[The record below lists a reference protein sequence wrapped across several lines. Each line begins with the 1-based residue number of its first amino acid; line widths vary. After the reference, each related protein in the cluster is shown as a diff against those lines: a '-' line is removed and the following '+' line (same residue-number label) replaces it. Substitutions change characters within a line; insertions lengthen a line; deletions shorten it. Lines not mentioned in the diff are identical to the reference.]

1 MTAAK
6 PGKRKGSDASI
17 SAPSSPNNK
26 KNSRKSAQQTSLGS
40 FFRPKNADA
49 DSAVEFKPS
58 LTPFSLIEWREFEST
73 WIGTFKA
80 PEPSTK
86 FAAFDLD
93 KTLINVRG
101 NWKFPKGADDWRFF
115 HPQVP
120 QVLQRMYN
128 QGYKIV
134 IISNQAGLRPAKG
147 STELTKTAKEYR
159 LKIENI
165 AKQFDF
171 PFTILAATGR
181 NYMRKPSPGMWFM
194 AEMDNGGVEVD
205 REASFFVGDA
215 AGRPAGWKQGA
226 LEDFSDS
233 DLAFALNAGVPF
245 YTPEEIF
252 SEDICSKEQP
262 LPLAAPNVWPIS
274 RFHSKALAI
283 DHDGHNELL
292 QSIEQLAEL
301 AQSQA
306 KGMLVVLVGPPAS
319 GKSTFANAH
328 LSKLGFERANMDTLK
343 TRKKCMDAVEL
354 ALENSKLIVV
364 DNTNPDVASR
374 SSFLHIASKAG
385 VSCVAV
391 VFENSTRDLTSHN
404 NLYRSQLHQAR
415 YMAGPME
422 SKKLHLIPSIWE
434 GVPAVAFNTYFKRFV
449 APSEEEGFAKIFRHV
464 FVPGFHPPSDE
475 ALWHQYY

>member
-6 PGKRKGSDASI
+6 PGKRKGSNASI
-17 SAPSSPNNK
+17 TTPSPPNNK
-26 KNSRKSAQQTSLGS
+26 KSARKSAQQTSLGS

-49 DSAVEFKPS
+49 DGAVEFKPC

-73 WIGTFKA
+73 WIGTFKK

-93 KTLINVRG
+93 KTLIEVRG
-101 NWKFPKGADDWRFF
+101 HWKFPKDANDWRFF

-147 STELTKTAKEYR
+147 STELTKTAKEFR
-159 LKIENI
+159 RKIDNI

-205 REASFFVGDA
+205 RKASFFVGDA

-252 SEDICSKEQP
+252 NEDICSKEQP
-262 LPLAAPNVWPIS
+262 LPLAAPNVWLID

-283 DHDGHNELL
+283 DHDGHTKLL
-292 QSIEQLAEL
+292 KSIEELAGL
-301 AQSQA
+301 AQSQG

-319 GKSTFANAH
+319 GKSTFANTH

-343 TRKKCMDAVEL
+343 TRKKCMDAVKV
-354 ALENSKLIVV
+354 ALESSKLVVV
-364 DNTNPDVASR
+364 DNTNPDIASR

-391 VFENSTRDLTSHN
+391 VFENSTRDLTTHN
-404 NLYRSQLHQAR
+404 NLFRSQLRQAR

-434 GVPAVAFNTYFKRFV
+434 SVPAVAFNTYFKRFV
-449 APSEEEGFAKIFRHV
+449 APTEEEGFAKVFRHV
-464 FVPGFHPPSDE
+464 FVPVFCPPTDE